1 VQFIGALDVED
12 ADVRVLAN
20 DPPQMAP
27 SAIALQLLRARFLV
41 RAQLVDVLGIG
52 VVRNVNLH
60 SDVEKHG

>member
-1 VQFIGALDVED
+1 
-12 ADVRVLAN
+12 
-20 DPPQMAP
+20 MAP

-52 VVRNVNLH
+52 VVRDVNLH